1 MKTSI
6 ISAAILFLMV
16 LSLSAQVSVTT
27 RTHSQNPTPEE
38 KAKMEK
44 ERERQQQSQTQQ
56 AVNTNPNAPDI
67 VFDKVVHNYGDIS
80 QNDDGRC
87 EFTFKNEGKE
97 PLILSNVRSSCG
109 CTVPEW
115 PRQPILPGESE
126 VIKVKYDTKRIGP
139 INKNVQVYS
148 NAKTS
153 PVILKIEGRVLAP
166 GQSQVPTKDVE
177 SSGTPVNK

>member
-1 MKTSI
+1 MKRAVIAFTVTFFMVFS
-6 ISAAILFLMV
+6 LF
-16 LSLSAQVSVTT
+16 AQVSVSPT
-27 RTHSQNPTPEE
+27 RSDQQPTPAERARLE
-38 KAKMEK
+38 QD
-44 ERERQQQSQTQQ
+44 RERQQQDRTSQTT
-56 AVNTNPNAPDI
+56 VVNPNAPDI
-67 VFDKVVHNYGDIS
+67 VFDKMVHNYGDII

-126 VIKVKYDTKRIGP
+126 VIKVKYDTKRVGP
-139 INKNVQVYS
+139 INKNVQVFS

-153 PVILKIEGRVLAP
+153 PVILKIEGKVLAP
-166 GQSQVPTKDVE
+166 GQSQIPSKDVE
-177 SSGTPVNK
+177 SSGAPVNR

>member
-6 ISAAILFLMV
+6 FALSIAFLMV
-16 LSLSAQVSVTT
+16 FSLSAQVSVSTT
-27 RTHSQNPTPEE
+27 ESNQRPTPEE
-38 KAKMEK
+38 KVRMEK
-44 ERERQQQSQTQQ
+44 ERERQQQQAQQTV
-56 AVNTNPNAPDI
+56 AANPNAPDI
-67 VFDKVVHNYGDIS
+67 VFDKLVHNYGDII

-87 EFTFKNEGKE
+87 EFTFKNDGKE

-166 GQSQVPTKDVE
+166 GQSQMPTKEVE
-177 SSGTPVNK
+177 SSGTPVNR

>member
-6 ISAAILFLMV
+6 ISAAIVFLMV

-27 RTHSQNPTPEE
+27 KAHNQPPTPDE
-38 KAKMEK
+38 KARMEQ
-44 ERERQQQSQTQQ
+44 ERERQQQAQTQQ
-56 AVNTNPNAPDI
+56 VVNTNPNAPDI
-67 VFDKVVHNYGDIS
+67 VFDKIVHNYGDIN
-80 QNDDGRC
+80 QNDDGSC

-153 PVILKIEGRVLAP
+153 PVVLKIEGKVIAA

>member
-1 MKTSI
+1 MKASV
-6 ISAAILFLMV
+6 ISAAIIFLMV
-16 LSLSAQVSVTT
+16 FSLSAQVSV
-27 RTHSQNPTPEE
+27 SQQPTPEE
-38 KAKMEK
+38 KARMEK
-44 ERERQQQSQTQQ
+44 EREQQQAAQSQQ

-67 VFDKVVHNYGDIS
+67 VFNKVVHNYGDIN

-126 VIKVKYDTKRIGP
+126 VIKVKYDTKRVGP

-153 PVILKIEGRVLAP
+153 PVVLKIEGKVLAQ
-166 GQSQVPTKDVE
+166 GQSQAPTKNIE
-177 SSGTPVNK
+177 SPGTPVNK

>member
-1 MKTSI
+1 MKARILAFSI
-6 ISAAILFLMV
+6 AFLMV
-16 LSLSAQVSVTT
+16 FSLSAQVAVSPAES
-27 RTHSQNPTPEE
+27 SQRPTPEDRIR
-38 KAKMEK
+38 MEK
-44 ERERQQQSQTQQ
+44 ERERQAQQAQQST
-56 AVNTNPNAPDI
+56 AVNPNAPDI
-67 VFDKVVHNYGDIS
+67 VFNKLVHNYGEIT

-126 VIKVKYDTKRIGP
+126 VIKVKYDTKRVGP
-139 INKNVQVYS
+139 INKNVQVFS

-153 PVILKIEGRVLAP
+153 PVILKIEGTVLAP
-166 GQSQVPTKDVE
+166 GQSQMPTKEVE
-177 SSGTPVNK
+177 SSGAPVNR